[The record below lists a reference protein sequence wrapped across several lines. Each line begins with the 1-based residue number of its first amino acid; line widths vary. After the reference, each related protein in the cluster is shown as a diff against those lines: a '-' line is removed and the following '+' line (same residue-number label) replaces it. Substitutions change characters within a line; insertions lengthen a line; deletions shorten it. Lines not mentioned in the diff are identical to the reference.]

1 MFCKSKRLIG
11 TRASLLAS
19 IGLILGAVL
28 AACVAVMAYEI
39 PVVERHLI
47 PPDLYYSLEAVIS
60 EGPRADGAPTAFPN
74 PDQKFYTNDPR
85 FPEGKAGI
93 PARYRGFRA
102 GFAEYEGEDHSSFV
116 YVINRYDG
124 MRYVIESDQTQF
136 EEMERGFVI
145 TIIGIAV
152 LLFAIALALV
162 AWRVTAALRPARLA
176 AQEISKSIRDGG
188 GPRLSAKVPDDEI
201 GYLALTCDRACR
213 HVYKLLEKE
222 RFFSSDLSH
231 ELRTRLAVI
240 TSSCELLEETELD
253 EMQRSKV
260 QAIENACRTI
270 LTLTRVLLSL
280 ARDGG
285 RGSADDQQ
293 VTLGDAASM
302 VIKAEE
308 AGARGRSLYLK
319 SEGDGGSAAYPLSL
333 VFTIMDNLVSNA
345 VRNTKKGGV
354 TISLREGGFA
364 VSDTGQGIAPEDQG
378 RIFECF
384 YRGRKS
390 TGHGVGLSL
399 VKRICDDRG
408 WEIGVQSELGKGS
421 TFSVGLGS
429 NGDGD

>member
-1 MFCKSKRLIG
+1 MFCNSKRLIG
-11 TRASLLAS
+11 TRTSLLAS

-39 PVVERHLI
+39 PVVERHLM
-47 PPDLYYSLEAVIS
+47 PTSLYYSLEAVVS
-60 EGPRADGAPTAFPN
+60 QGPSADGSPTAFPN

-93 PARYRGFRA
+93 PARYRNLRA
-102 GFAEYEGEDHSSFV
+102 GFAEYEGEDHASFV
-116 YVINRYDG
+116 YVLNRSDG
-124 MRYVIESDQTQF
+124 NQYIIESDQTQF
-136 EEMERGFVI
+136 EEMERGFRI
-145 TIIGIAV
+145 TIMGIAV

-176 AQEISKSIRDGG
+176 AQEISRSIRDGG
-188 GPRLSAKVPDDEI
+188 TSRLSSKVPDDEI

-240 TSSCELLEETELD
+240 SSSCELLEETELTD
-253 EMQRSKV
+253 LQRAKV
-260 QAIENACRTI
+260 KSIEGACTTI

-285 RGSADDQQ
+285 RGSTDDEQ
-293 VTLGDAASM
+293 VTLEKAASK
-302 VIKAEE
+302 VIEAEGP
-308 AGARGRSLYLK
+308 GAMGRSLTLDVQ
-319 SEGDGGSAAYPLSL
+319 GDGGSATYPLSL
-333 VFTIMDNLVSNA
+333 VFTVMDNLVSNA

-354 TISLREGGFA
+354 TITLKDGGFA

-378 RIFECF
+378 KIFECF

-408 WEIGVQSELGKGS
+408 WEIGVQSEPGKGS
-421 TFSVGLGS
+421 TFSIGLGS
-429 NGDGD
+429 KAED

>member
-1 MFCKSKRLIG
+1 MFCNSKRLVG

-19 IGLILGAVL
+19 IGIILGAVL

-47 PPDLYYSLEAVIS
+47 PTSLYYSLEAAIS
-60 EGPRADGAPTAFPN
+60 AGPDAGGGATTFPN

-93 PARYRGFRA
+93 PERFAKVRA
-102 GFAEYEGEDHSSFV
+102 GFGEYEGEEHSSFF
-116 YVINRYDG
+116 YVLNRSDG
-124 MRYVIESDQTQF
+124 NRYVIESDQTQF
-136 EEMERGFVI
+136 EEMEHDFQI
-145 TIIGIAV
+145 TIMGIAV

-162 AWRVTAALRPARLA
+162 AWRVTVALRPARLA

-188 GPRLSAKVPDDEI
+188 ASRLSSKVPDDEI
-201 GYLALTCDRACR
+201 GFLALTCDRACR

-240 TSSCELLEETELD
+240 TSSCELLEETELS
-253 EMQRSKV
+253 ELQRAKV
-260 QAIENACRTI
+260 KSIENACRTI

-285 RGSADDQQ
+285 RGSTDDEQ
-293 VTLGDAASM
+293 VTLARAAAK
-302 VIKAEE
+302 VVEAEGP
-308 AGARGRSLYLK
+308 GARARALSLDV
-319 SEGDGGSAAYPLSL
+319 EGDGGSATYPLSL
-333 VFTIMDNLVSNA
+333 VFTVMDNLVSNA
-345 VRNTKKGGV
+345 VRNTRKGGV
-354 TISLREGGFA
+354 VVSLKDGGFA

-408 WEIGVQSELGKGS
+408 WRIGVQSELGKGS
-421 TFSVGLGS
+421 TFSVELLGGEGG
-429 NGDGD
+429 N